1 MIKTYSYSKDK
12 NTYLSTHFQVK
23 EFASFGN
30 GKLYSDSV
38 LIDTE
43 LISKLEN
50 VFSKVK
56 ASKCVISSG
65 YRTVQCD
72 KAVGGTGVGQHVNGR
87 AADCCFYDKSGKII
101 PSKIVVC
108 VAWDLGQLKGIA
120 KIDNNYVHLDNRT
133 TGTYYGDEQRGYSS
147 YWTNPYQYF
156 NVSLTEVSYYTNTI
170 TSGSIKYQ
178 SHGLNKKWYSNVYKG
193 TNDYAGVIGI
203 SMDGIKIDV
212 VKYRVKVNS
221 KWLPEVNGRDD
232 YAGIIGH
239 PITDIAIKNCVY
251 RVHIKGGSWLPWVN
265 GYNINDSNNGY
276 AGNGKVI
283 DAIQIK

>member
-30 GKLYSDSV
+30 GKLYSDNV
-38 LIDTE
+38 IIDTE

-101 PSKIVVC
+101 PSKIIVC

-147 YWTNPYQYF
+147 YWVDPYVYF
-156 NVSLTEVSYYTNTI
+156 KVTKNEVASYT
-170 TSGSIKYQ
+170 GEKEIKYQ
-178 SHGLNKKWYSNVYKG
+178 SHGLTKKWYPNVKAATSEFAGVFGVSMDGLMIDDYIYKVKTTRWLKAVQG
-193 TNDYAGVIGI
+193 RNDYAGILGQP
-203 SMDGIKIDV
+203 IK
-212 VKYRVKVNS
+212 
-221 KWLPEVNGRDD
+221 
-232 YAGIIGH
+232 A
-239 PITDIAIKNCVY
+239 IAIKGCTY
-251 RVHIKGGSWLPWVN
+251 RVHIKNGSWLPWVN
-265 GYNINDSNNGY
+265 GYDINDSKNGY
-276 AGNGKVI
+276 AGNGNII